1 MANRNLLDRN
11 RADSY
16 LNARR
21 RAADLQRETERLK
34 SKSWGAN
41 LACVSASLAA
51 SAADTADLIE
61 ATTPSW
67 TRYLFEVNP

>member
-11 RADSY
+11 RAENY

-21 RAADLQRETERLK
+21 RAADLQRENERLK
-34 SKSWGAN
+34 SKSWGTN
-41 LACVSASLAA
+41 LASVAEEMTA
-51 SAADTADLIE
+51 SAAELADRIE

-67 TRYLFEVNP
+67 TRYLFEVEA